1 MNKLL
6 LLLSF
11 VVLLF
16 VTSCEDDLV
25 GSLAGTEWHKQPCV
39 GDEVEWFKN
48 SIIKFGETTF
58 ERESEMIDWDGVNV
72 VSRST
77 GTYVYDG
84 YSVVLV
90 SKSVFTSRA
99 VIAHDQMVFGL
110 NNTGDANLQYSVLR
124 YKRQ

>member
-16 VTSCEDDLV
+16 VTSCEDDSV

-99 VIAHDQMVFGL
+99 VIANDQMVFGL